1 MKKNLWITI
10 AACLLA
16 SCSVVRFDVPQ
27 PNGVKN
33 LDRIPDK
40 LTGMF
45 IGTNNDTLM
54 VNVGW
59 FSFKSTKGDMN
70 VDLKLSDSTVLRQY
84 KGYYFLSNQEAD
96 GWNVVAVEP
105 KSGDRVTLLMLYV
118 DNADRL
124 ARIQKIVKLRE
135 KKKSDGETDYYL
147 ANPTK
152 EELIKLLEQGLFEE
166 IVTLQKPLK
175 D

>member
-1 MKKNLWITI
+1 MKRVV
-10 AACLLA
+10 LA
-16 SCSVVRFDVPQ
+16 SLVVCMMVACNMVRVEVPQ
-27 PNGVKN
+27 PNGVQN
-33 LDRIPDK
+33 LTKISDK

-45 IGTNNDTLM
+45 IGSDHDTLM
-54 VNVGW
+54 VDVGW

-70 VDLKLSDSTVLRQY
+70 VDLKLSDSTVIRQY

-96 GWNVVAVEP
+96 GWNVVAMEP

-135 KKKSDGETDYYL
+135 KKRDGETDCYL

>member
-1 MKKNLWITI
+1 MKKNLWITF